1 VNLPLV
7 LDVVVSLVFIY
18 LVLSLLASEFQELVA
33 TVLQWRAR
41 HLKDSITNLLA
52 GPTAGK
58 PQFKVIE
65 LVNDLYTD
73 PLIAD
78 MNQEARGFLA
88 RSMRGLTRWLPGN
101 RRGDFGH
108 DQSSGPSYIPA
119 ATFATA
125 LTERLGVTSLV
136 NSLIEIRLNAFIERI
151 VGKGIPEIAAQFD
164 VELSQDIYFRSLT
177 QDCEGLMRDYQSGY
191 ADLNTSVA
199 RLSEAID
206 RYVICDADNPEKSYY
221 LDRVRAFKLSL
232 FGSNNDRVMRSAG
245 LQPTMEEVAGLVNKS
260 SGVHKE
266 LSSRY
271 ANLQDQAGGIPQ
283 YVREQAQ
290 IRREQSGDETLALD
304 PFIDQVLDEL
314 TDEEFRTYRD
324 YQAYRKAVQVIELLP
339 ESVQN
344 SMAVLSRRAQSKI
357 GQTSTSIEL
366 FQTEVAHWFDGSMSR
381 SSGVYKRNAKGI
393 ALIIGFMIAAFSNAD
408 TFHILNRLSSDD
420 SLRKV
425 VTDRASELRQA
436 SSIDTNQTLR
446 PGEIARQLESL
457 KNQTDEVLSDMPL
470 PVTWNPSNLSRQLGC
485 PYTPT
490 MSLTAN
496 KDGKLP
502 YALLTREQWYVL
514 YRSCLNQ
521 PDAPVTAP
529 IWMQVLQMINVKP
542 FAFLRM
548 LFGWFLSGIAIAM
561 GAPFWF
567 DLLSRLMNVRNT
579 GSKPSSTSIE

>member
-52 GPTAGK
+52 GPTGHK
-58 PQFKVIE
+58 PHSKVIE

-78 MNQEARGFLA
+78 MNQEARGFMA
-88 RSMRGLTRWLPGN
+88 QSIRGLTRWLPGN

-119 ATFATA
+119 TTFATA
-125 LTERLGVTSLV
+125 FTERLGVTTLV
-136 NSLIEIRLNAFIERI
+136 NHLIETRLNAFVDEKIF
-151 VGKGIPEIAAQFD
+151 GKGIPEIAAQVGVD
-164 VELSQDIYFRSLT
+164 LSQDIAFASLT
-177 QDCEGLMRDYQSGY
+177 QDCQGVMRDYRSGY
-191 ADLNTSVA
+191 ADLNTCVA
-199 RLSEAID
+199 RLSEAVD
-206 RYVICDADNPEKSYY
+206 RYSTSDDPEQADYCN
-221 LDRVRAFKLSL
+221 RVRAYKLSL
-232 FGSNNDRVMRSAG
+232 FGPNNDRVMRSAG
-245 LQPTMEEVAGLVNKS
+245 LQPTMQEVAGLVNKTS
-260 SGVHKE
+260 SVHKE

-271 ANLQDQAGGIPQ
+271 ANLQDQAGGIPR
-283 YVREQAQ
+283 YVREQAK
-290 IRREQSGDETLALD
+290 IKREQAGDETLELE

-314 TDEEFRTYRD
+314 TDEQFRTYQD

-339 ESVQN
+339 DSVQN

-357 GQTSTSIEL
+357 SQTSSSLEL

-393 ALIIGFMIAAFSNAD
+393 ALVIGFMIAAFSNAD

-425 VTDRASELRQA
+425 ITDRAGQLQQA
-436 SSIDTNQTLR
+436 AGNDTKQPLR

-485 PYTPT
+485 PYDPT
-490 MSLTAN
+490 VTMTAN
-496 KDGKLP
+496 QDGKMP

-548 LFGWFLSGIAIAM
+548 LSGWFLSGIAIAM